1 MRLLIPVD
9 GSPYSAAAL
18 EFIAAR
24 PFGEGEHPQIDLLN
38 VQLPV
43 PPRAGRAVGAEFVR
57 ALHEAESSKVLKPA
71 LSVLRAAHLDPAWY
85 YRVGNPAV
93 EIVEW
98 AELHGTDLI
107 VIGSH
112 GHTALKALAF
122 GSVTQR
128 VLASTTVPMLVLRTA
143 KPPRRASLRVGIAL
157 DGSAYGIAA
166 ARFVLTHPRL
176 FGPRPIVTLIHVA
189 EPTAEEM
196 RDSGR
201 SRAPG
206 ARPSPA
212 AAAAIASVLD
222 PVREQFAQAG
232 IAVHEHGRGGDRQR
246 PRPGARTVRAGRN
259 RRARARSGRHAGRG
273 NRPLRP
279 RTAAR
284 SAGDGVA
291 RPRRLHRGLAW
302 LGGQPRGSDL
312 QHAAAAAAASRSQGG
327 PPLDRRP
334 TQRRGLAGRRSDL
347 PAPSACGAV
356 TCRPAPAAGAT
367 ARTCAAG
374 DSGVA
379 SAGRDAPSRQA
390 RSERSPAA
398 APLRGMQARERWPR
412 SAGVR
417 IDRRPARRAAWARQ
431 GRPWNVCS
439 WNAPFVLDVLVPAP
453 ATSRSGRLHQR
464 GPPAQ
469 T

>member
-93 EIVEW
+93 EIVDW
-98 AELHGTDLI
+98 AEAHGSDLI

-112 GHTALKALAF
+112 GHTALKALIF
-122 GSVTQR
+122 GAVMER
-128 VLASTTVPMLVLRTA
+128 VLASTTVPLLMLRTA

-157 DGSAYGIAA
+157 DGSAYGVAA
-166 ARFVLTHPRL
+166 ARYVLTHLRL

-189 EPTAEEM
+189 EPIAEEA

-201 SRAPG
+201 SGATG

-232 IAVHEHGRGGDRQR
+232 IAVHEHGRVG
-246 PRPGARTVRAGRN
+246 T
-259 RRARARSGRHAGRG
+259 
-273 NRPLRP
+273 
-279 RTAAR
+279 
-284 SAGDGVA
+284 
-291 RPRRLHRGLAW
+291 
-302 LGGQPRGSDL
+302 
-312 QHAAAAAAASRSQGG
+312 
-327 PPLDRRP
+327 
-334 TQRRGLAGRRSDL
+334 
-347 PAPSACGAV
+347 PAEEIACF
-356 TCRPAPAAGAT
+356 
-367 ARTCAAG
+367 
-374 DSGVA
+374 
-379 SAGRDAPSRQA
+379 
-390 RSERSPAA
+390 
-398 APLRGMQARERWPR
+398 ARERRLDLLAMGSLGRGAFTAALLGSVASRVAATCSTPLLLLR
-412 SAGVR
+412 LP
-417 IDRRPARRAAWARQ
+417 DRKAARR
-431 GRPWNVCS
+431 
-439 WNAPFVLDVLVPAP
+439 
-453 ATSRSGRLHQR
+453 
-464 GPPAQ
+464 
-469 T
+469 